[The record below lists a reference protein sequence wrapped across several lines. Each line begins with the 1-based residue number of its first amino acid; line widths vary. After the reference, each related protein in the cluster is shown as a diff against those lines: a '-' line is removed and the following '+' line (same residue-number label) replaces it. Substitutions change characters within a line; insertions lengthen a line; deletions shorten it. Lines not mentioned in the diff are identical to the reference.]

1 MGRRWV
7 GSTTRLDIYR
17 QGVGTSYLIWEEV
30 SHSYTEATAEGEVDV
45 GKRKSPKGEYVKRT
59 PSPERATV
67 VVTREKPRSRN
78 KLLPAD
84 LS

>member
-1 MGRRWV
+1 M
-7 GSTTRLDIYR
+7 
-17 QGVGTSYLIWEEV
+17 IWEEV
-30 SHSYTEATAEGEVDV
+30 NHSYTEAAAEGEVDV

-67 VVTREKPRSRN
+67 VVTRERPRSRN
-78 KLLPAD
+78 KLLPAL

>member
-1 MGRRWV
+1 MSGSGSV
-7 GSTTRLDIYR
+7 GMS
-17 QGVGTSYLIWEEV
+17 VIWEEV
-30 SHSYTEATAEGEVDV
+30 NHSYTEAAAEGEVDV
-45 GKRKSPKGEYVKRT
+45 GKRKSPKGEYVKRA

-67 VVTREKPRSRN
+67 VVTREEPRSRN

>member
-1 MGRRWV
+1 MRPPRTCLAEV
-7 GSTTRLDIYR
+7 VFDVCAASLP
-17 QGVGTSYLIWEEV
+17 VFWEEV
-30 SHSYTEATAEGEVDV
+30 THSYTEAAAEGDMVV

-59 PSPERATV
+59 PSPERATI
-67 VVTREKPRSRN
+67 VVTREEPRSRN

>member
-1 MGRRWV
+1 MNPLVFRTLQKDNKW
-7 GSTTRLDIYR
+7 STLM
-17 QGVGTSYLIWEEV
+17 VWEEV
-30 SHSYTEATAEGEVDV
+30 NHSYTEAAAEGDVVV